1 MAESASPTI
10 SRSPHKIEYP
20 SSFHTTL
27 PSPTTITKP
36 YHSSFDFISEPR
48 DYDTLTNYNQDNN
61 YTPPRTLENDL
72 RQLDIDDSN
81 RRIIQ
86 TKHKKLDRTESISL
100 PTTPTEQLSPSYEH
114 KYRRLI
120 ALKNGINNSNDDD
133 EPEFTYPSP
142 NDYMNAFTEQ
152 DLQQQ
157 VLTSQVNDES
167 ISISKK
173 TLEPTSSS
181 SSSSNT
187 SSEINSAIT
196 YGIDWSDRATPT
208 SHCWFSYKL
217 SDLSSAQPCG
227 FFSCKDPKSN
237 QYTEFV
243 QCESCSLIVH
253 THHLLDLQATT
264 TTNFIPPC
272 RPSFSE
278 AINSN
283 SYNQKDINDPNRF
296 DQHYWSHVSLLT
308 KPCALCKRKSMS
320 SSIFGGNRPS
330 TMPSLDAMNKGT
342 SNKSLGCDNASPKM
356 SGTSSGF
363 QCLWCLRG
371 YHRRCWDQIFNQDE
385 KNKCDYGVL
394 RNIIVRPQWLRRIPG
409 PPSHFRAQYRFHTL
423 NDSSTSTDNYTPLLL
438 FINKRSGGQSGE
450 KIYRKLLH
458 LLNPRQVFLLENDA
472 TILHALEIYSSL
484 SNIRICVFGGD
495 GTVGWILSCLAELY
509 PSLNNPP
516 VSICPLG
523 TGNDLSRVLL
533 WGEQYD
539 SKRLLSILTQI
550 PHALST
556 ALDRWQVTIEQ
567 VENRNEENA
576 STTRTFLPLINH
588 PKFVRDR
595 NRASYQNNRAL
606 PNTRFIN
613 YMSFGLD
620 AAIALEFH
628 ERRKHDPGKF
638 SSPLKNKLMYLNES
652 RKYLNDFARSKMW
665 NLSSYI
671 RLICDGEDL
680 TDSIRN
686 CHTLLV
692 LNIPCYASGTNPWGK
707 SSNASSASSQ
717 TIIIQKDCDSFQEI
731 STSSIEIID
740 LPANTHEVYEL
751 VTLND
756 CPNDQINI
764 PSITTITTPI
774 GRFDRQDFGDKKVE
788 VVGLSTT
795 HMATIHMGFRGI
807 RIAQCSNVR
816 IEICSP
822 MTAQMDG
829 EPFYLPE
836 SVAVNVAHAGQV
848 LVLRNDNR

>member
-1 MAESASPTI
+1 MAEPTSPTI
-10 SRSPHKIEYP
+10 SRSQHRLEYP
-20 SSFHTTL
+20 ASFHTTL
-27 PSPTTITKP
+27 PSPTTTKP

-48 DYDTLTNYNQDNN
+48 DCETLTNYNHDIHR
-61 YTPPRTLENDL
+61 TPSPRILESDL
-72 RQLDIDDSN
+72 RQLDIDSN
-81 RRIIQ
+81 RRTIQ

-100 PTTPTEQLSPSYEH
+100 PTTPVEQLSPSYEH
-114 KYRRLI
+114 KYSRLI
-120 ALKNGINNSNDDD
+120 TLKNGINNSNDD
-133 EPEFTYPSP
+133 EPSFIFPSSA
-142 NDYMNAFTEQ
+142 DYMNAIPEQ
-152 DLQQQ
+152 DLQQ
-157 VLTSQVNDES
+157 TSEELLADV
-167 ISISKK
+167 KK
-173 TLEPTSSS
+173 ILQPTSSS
-181 SSSSNT
+181 SSSSNA
-187 SSEINSAIT
+187 SSETNSSIS
-196 YGIDWSDRATPT
+196 YGVDWSDRATPT
-208 SHCWFSYKL
+208 SHCWFPYKMT
-217 SDLSSAQPCG
+217 DISSAQPCG
-227 FFSCKDPKSN
+227 FFSCREPKSN
-237 QYTEFV
+237 QFVEFL

-253 THHLLDLQATT
+253 THHLLDLQAATT
-264 TTNFIPPC
+264 STTNLIPPC

-278 AINSN
+278 PINPN
-283 SYNQKDINDPNRF
+283 SYSQKDINDPNRF
-296 DQHYWSHVSLLT
+296 DRHYWSHVSILT

-330 TMPSLDAMNKGT
+330 TMPSLDAMTKGSSSRT
-342 SNKSLGCDNASPKM
+342 LGGDSTSPKM
-356 SGTSSGF
+356 SGISSGF

-394 RNIIVRPQWLRRIPG
+394 KNIIVRPQWLRRIPG
-409 PPSHFRAQYRFHTL
+409 PPSHFRAQYRFHTS

-472 TILHALEIYSSL
+472 TIFRALEIYSSL
-484 SNIRICVFGGD
+484 ANIRICVFGGD
-495 GTVGWILSCLAELY
+495 GTVGWVLSCLAELY

-539 SKRLLSILTQI
+539 SKRLISILTQI
-550 PHALST
+550 PRALST

-567 VENRNEENA
+567 VENRQEDNSTA
-576 STTRTFLPLINH
+576 SRTFLPLINH

-595 NRASYQNNRAL
+595 NRASYQNNRTL

-628 ERRKHDPGKF
+628 ERRKQDPGKF
-638 SSPLKNKLMYLNES
+638 SSPLKNKFMYLNES

-707 SSNASSASSQ
+707 SSNTSSTSSQ

-756 CPNDQINI
+756 CPSDQLNL

-829 EPFYLPE
+829 EPFYLPD